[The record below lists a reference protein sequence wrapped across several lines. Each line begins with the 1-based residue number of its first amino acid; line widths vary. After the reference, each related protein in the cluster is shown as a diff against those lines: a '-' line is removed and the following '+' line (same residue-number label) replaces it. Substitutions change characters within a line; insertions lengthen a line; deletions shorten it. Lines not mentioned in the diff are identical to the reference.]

1 MTCMQQMEK
10 SDFEM
15 TELEHLPAAYRD
27 NVAEK
32 NVKLITTKLLHIRLI
47 F

>member
-1 MTCMQQMEK
+1 MQQMEK

-32 NVKLITTKLLHIRLI
+32 KTWN
-47 F
+47 